1 MISIETINIEQKD
14 NLAIYNLNYPIL
26 KNLKCKDNIVDYINE
41 VIYQDIIC
49 FKDVVKDDIDNFR
62 INRNYLSYINTEY
75 RVDFNRND
83 IISITLE
90 FSQLSGLY
98 NITYVN
104 SYNYDINLGRQ
115 IKLKDIFKN
124 NVDYIEIL
132 NKKLEAELK
141 CRAKLYGEEFNQLEN
156 YSDKIIILED
166 SNFYIEEDGIVISF
180 SSYELDQNISEVLE
194 FKILFEECIDY
205 LSYYILENIM

>member
-104 SYNYDINLGRQ
+104 SYNYSINLGRQ
-115 IKLKDIFKN
+115 IKLKYIYNK
-124 NVDYIEIL
+124 NVDYI
-132 NKKLEAELK
+132 
-141 CRAKLYGEEFNQLEN
+141 
-156 YSDKIIILED
+156 
-166 SNFYIEEDGIVISF
+166 
-180 SSYELDQNISEVLE
+180 
-194 FKILFEECIDY
+194 
-205 LSYYILENIM
+205 

>member
-1 MISIETINIEQKD
+1 M
-14 NLAIYNLNYPIL
+14 
-26 KNLKCKDNIVDYINE
+26 
-41 VIYQDIIC
+41 
-49 FKDVVKDDIDNFR
+49 
-62 INRNYLSYINTEY
+62 
-75 RVDFNRND
+75 
-83 IISITLE
+83 
-90 FSQLSGLY
+90 Y

-124 NVDYIEIL
+124 NIDYIEIL
-132 NKKLEAELK
+132 NKKLKEELK
-141 CRAKLYGEEFNQLEN
+141 NRAKLYGEEFNQLEN

-205 LSYYILENIM
+205 LSYYILENII